1 MAQKKEKQDDRNLAL
16 LKSRLQ
22 LPLIVRQLLKS
33 GEKMEGETKY
43 AIHTLLGDLDPVQ
56 ALLCAAFCLKEIA
69 DYEGLDFSGYNFLH
83 TECNRLIK
91 RYAHAH
97 LFMQEGHAGQTESV
111 ASAWAELAEDLE
123 NFSEMLDL
131 CRLSFEV
138 VGPHSFEIL
147 EILSI
152 QIDAQALIAEEV
164 SGQTGTAKEKTAP
177 LTPIAAQGN
186 VIPFPHLRR
195 G

>member
-1 MAQKKEKQDDRNLAL
+1 MEQQKEKQDNRNLAL

-43 AIHTLLGDLDPVQ
+43 AMHTLLGDLDPVQ

-69 DYEGLDFSGYNFLH
+69 NYEGLDFSGYNFLH

-97 LFMQEGHAGQTESV
+97 LFMTEGHAAQTQSV
-111 ASAWAELAEDLE
+111 ASAWGRLTEDLE

-138 VGPHSFEIL
+138 SGPHSAEIL
-147 EILSI
+147 EVLSI
-152 QIDAQALIAEEV
+152 QIDAQTMIADEICGH
-164 SGQTGTAKEKTAP
+164 SGQTKSDSLP
-177 LTPIAAQGN
+177 FAAAATGN
-186 VIPFPHLRR
+186 IIPFPRVRR
-195 G
+195 